1 MATIVLK
8 CTCKHDFQDQ
18 EYGKGMRLHNISE
31 VKKEAY
37 CTVCSPSGRRNKVG
51 STTTVAMG
59 KPFGMVVDSTM
70 RESRKGKKI

>member
-1 MATIVLK
+1 
-8 CTCKHDFQDQ
+8 
-18 EYGKGMRLHNISE
+18 MRLHNISE